1 MSRLLI
7 KLLLWFVLLLA
18 AGVLAH
24 FMVRHPGYVMIAWGQ
39 WMMEITLWAAIGSLV
54 VLVLLTWLL
63 LWSLKVSNPL
73 RWVRR
78 YRTHRDQKV
87 ARLETAHAVTAWL
100 QGQDE
105 EAEAAL
111 LRVAKAGGSE
121 RLPNLLSLVAAQGT
135 SHWQEK
141 ADQWRQQD
149 QDLAWVADAL
159 QAERLAEASDNA
171 ALLGWLE
178 QHPNISTL
186 RGLRQRY
193 WQALL
198 EAGDC
203 ATLLK
208 ALKAAEAVN
217 PDDRVQ
223 WQTRAAV
230 QWLRSEADTP
240 IVERMKQ
247 IPKPLRTEPAVIAEE
262 VQGLHR
268 QGDTEL
274 AFKRLKKALDQ
285 HPYDALIELLAT
297 LPFETQQAL
306 SLAEQMEKRVEQPSA
321 SLLWT
326 LGQLCEREA
335 LWGKA
340 EDYLTAAWQQAPTDR
355 IGLALAGHF
364 EQREQSQKAYPIY
377 KALASKGEL
386 ISNG

>member
-18 AGVLAH
+18 AGTLAH
-24 FMVRHPGYVMIAWGQ
+24 FMVRHPGYVMITWGQ
-39 WMMEITLWAAIGSLV
+39 WMLEITLWAALGSLV
-54 VLVLLTWLL
+54 VLVLLAWLL
-63 LWSLKVSNPL
+63 IWALKVSNPL

-87 ARLETAHAVTAWL
+87 ARIETAHAVTAWL
-100 QGQDE
+100 QGHDE

-141 ADQWRQQD
+141 ADQWRKQD
-149 QDLAWVADAL
+149 PDLDWVADAL
-159 QAERLAEASDNA
+159 QAERMAEAGDSA
-171 ALLGWLE
+171 AFLAWLE
-178 QHPNISTL
+178 QNPKLVTM

-198 EAGDC
+198 EEGEYEA
-203 ATLLK
+203 LLK
-208 ALKAAEAVN
+208 AVKDAEAVN
-217 PDDRVQ
+217 PDDRVR

-230 QWLRSEADTP
+230 QWLRSEADIA
-240 IVERMKQ
+240 IVERMKR
-247 IPKPLRTEPAVIAEE
+247 IPKPLRADADIITEE

-285 HPYDALIELLAT
+285 HPNDALIELLT
-297 LPFETQQAL
+297 ILPFDTQQAL
-306 SLAEQMEKRVEQPSA
+306 LLAEQLEKRVEQPSA

-355 IGLALAGHF
+355 IGLALAEHF
-364 EQREQSQKAYPIY
+364 ERREQSHKALPIY
-377 KALASKGEL
+377 KALASKGE
-386 ISNG
+386 IHANG

>member
-7 KLLLWFVLLLA
+7 RLLVWFVLLLA
-18 AGVLAH
+18 AGTLAH
-24 FMVRHPGYVMIAWGQ
+24 FMVRHPGYVMVTWGQ
-39 WMMEITLWAAIGSLV
+39 WMLEVTLWAALGSVV
-54 VLVLLTWLL
+54 VLVLLAWLL
-63 LWSLKVSNPL
+63 LWALKVSNPF

-87 ARLETAHAVTAWL
+87 ARIETAHAVTAWL

-149 QDLAWVADAL
+149 PDLGWVADAL
-159 QAERLAEASDNA
+159 HAERLAEAGNHA
-171 ALLGWLE
+171 AFLAWLE
-178 QHPNISTL
+178 EHPRLSAM

-198 EAGDC
+198 EEEQC
-203 ATLLK
+203 EPLLK
-208 ALKAAEAVN
+208 ALKGSEAVN

-223 WQTRAAV
+223 WQTRASV
-230 QWLRSEADTP
+230 QLLRSEGDVS

-247 IPKPLRTEPAVIAEE
+247 VPKALKTDPVIMAEE
-262 VQGLHR
+262 VKGLLR
-268 QGDTEL
+268 QGDSDL
-274 AFKRLKKALDQ
+274 AFKRLKKALDK
-285 HPYDALIELLAT
+285 HPHDLLVELLAT
-297 LPFETQQAL
+297 LPFETQRAL
-306 SLAEQMEKRVEQPSA
+306 SLAEQLEKRAEQPSA

-340 EDYLTAAWQQAPTDR
+340 EDYLTAAWQQAPTKR
-355 IGLALAGHF
+355 IGLALAEHF
-364 EQREQSQKAYPIY
+364 ERRDQAQKAYPIY
-377 KALASKGEL
+377 KTLV
-386 ISNG
+386 SNGEHNSNG